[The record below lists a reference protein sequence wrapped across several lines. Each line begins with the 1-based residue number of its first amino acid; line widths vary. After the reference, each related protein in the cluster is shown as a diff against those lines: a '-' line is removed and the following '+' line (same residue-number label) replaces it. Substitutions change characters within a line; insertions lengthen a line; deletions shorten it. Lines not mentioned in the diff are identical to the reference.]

1 MQDAHSHFGPG
12 PQQRSN
18 AAMSREEL
26 RQISHRLSGILR
38 YRVEEKGLTADSEGF
53 VPFEDVCRA
62 CHRHDRRVIY
72 TAAVNSVGKDG
83 PRFEFRGDDVQGW
96 FIRARHQVGHRLR
109 RGPMPEDGRCQ
120 VLVERC
126 LTSWPSQ
133 RAEATHEGPF
143 KAEDPTEL
151 LEFLKAALAWLS
163 GQVEVPD
170 TQSLQHFVGNWK
182 TMLLFPAIH
191 SDDPHRQSCLR
202 FIERQ
207 TTYLTEMYLYGP
219 GWEMP
224 DDRWY
229 NWNLSDL
236 LDQWEIEYYHSSWQM
251 SWCQVQKLLERGQ
264 RQQQGQ

>member
-26 RQISHRLSGILR
+26 RRISHRLSGILR

-62 CHRHDRRVIY
+62 CHRHDRRAIF
-72 TAAVNSVGKDG
+72 TAAVNSVGEDG
-83 PRFEFRGDDVQGW
+83 PRFEFRGDNVQGR
-96 FIRARHQVGHRLR
+96 FIRATHPVGHRLR
-109 RGPMPEDGRCQ
+109 RGLMPEDYRCH
-120 VLVERC
+120 VPVAGVWP
-126 LTSWPSQ
+126 SWPL
-133 RAEATHEGPF
+133 R
-143 KAEDPTEL
+143 EL
-151 LEFLKAALAWLS
+151 LEFLEVALVWLS
-163 GQVEVPD
+163 GQVQVPD

-182 TMLLFPAIH
+182 NTLLFPALH

-207 TTYLTEMYLYGP
+207 TSYLTEMYLYGP
-219 GWEMP
+219 SREMP

-229 NWNLSDL
+229 NWNLSDF
-236 LDQWEIEYYHSSWQM
+236 LDQWEIKDYHESWQM
-251 SWCQVQKLLERGQ
+251 SWWQVEKLFERGQ